1 VSCVDSQELKRLPP
15 RVIVG
20 LGNPG
25 PEYEWT
31 RHSIGQHIVKALA
44 ERHQFSFHSE
54 KGVEAQ
60 VAKGMI
66 GEQPVVLGLPKVYM
80 NESGRS
86 VNRLLRFVGVEA
98 KDLMVV
104 VDDIETP
111 WGQMKIAFAGG
122 TRGHNGLR
130 SIQGPLGTMAF
141 SQMRIGVGRPGSGS
155 VADYVLRRFAA
166 EEMSELPSI
175 MERALVMIEEWLTEK
190 AAQSEGERSERKERP
205 S

>member
-1 VSCVDSQELKRLPP
+1 MDNQELKRLPP
-15 RVIVG
+15 KVIVG

-31 RHSIGQHIVKALA
+31 RHSIGQQIVKALA

-66 GEQPVVLGLPKVYM
+66 GGQPVVLGLPKVYM

-86 VNRLLRFVGVEA
+86 VNRLLRFVGVDA

-130 SIQGPLGTMAF
+130 SIQGLLGTMAF
-141 SQMRIGVGRPGSGS
+141 SQMRIGVGRPGSGN

-166 EEMSELPSI
+166 EEMSEIPSI
-175 MERALVMIEEWLTEK
+175 MERSLGMIEEWLTEK
-190 AAQSEGERSERKERP
+190 AAQSEGERGERKERT

>member
-1 VSCVDSQELKRLPP
+1 VDSQELKRLLP